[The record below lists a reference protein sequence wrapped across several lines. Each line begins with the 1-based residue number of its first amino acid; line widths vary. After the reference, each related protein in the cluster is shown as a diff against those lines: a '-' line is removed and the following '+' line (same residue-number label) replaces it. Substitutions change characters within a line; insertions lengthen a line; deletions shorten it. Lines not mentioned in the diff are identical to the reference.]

1 MRRGN
6 ILSTAGRLNYRSS
19 RKYGE
24 AALRGEIHAKF
35 HARHAAPPADDDDT
49 TLMPTEADP
58 DATRPWTGADT
69 PTIRLDPDAEA
80 DPARILPAAGPD
92 APTIRRAPDADATRF
107 LPGTGPDA
115 PTVRRAPEPVLGTTR
130 LLQGTGTD
138 AATIRRAADPD
149 ATRVAPAGLMAA
161 PRPAPV
167 PMPDP
172 SGRGA
177 STTASSHPSPPTG
190 GTGTGSGAGG
200 GSGARRALA
209 PIALPP
215 GYRLHEYRID
225 DVLGQGSFGITYLAT
240 DVNLDTKVAIKEY
253 LPADFAIRT
262 TDSTVRP
269 RSIDVATTLLDGLDQ
284 FLVEARTLATFRH
297 GNIVRVARF
306 FEANRTAYMVM
317 DYERGSPLLNWW
329 AEQFNVPPPTE
340 PDSVPPSQRPAPGI
354 TEADLVMLLA
364 PLLDGL
370 ALVHRTGVLHRDI
383 KPGNICVRESDG
395 SFVLLDFGAAR
406 PAAGDLPDA
415 PSMLTPG
422 YAPIEQYV
430 GDNQGPWTD
439 LYAVGATLYWMVS
452 GKRPRDAIERKRSP
466 QADVSAEQAGAGRF
480 GPDFL
485 RAIDWALQV
494 RPEDRPRDVVTFRR
508 ALFAAHATSVG
519 LQEALAG
526 DADASATGRARGLV
540 ARVRA
545 HRALRPSSWPLV
557 VKMVMAL
564 VFAAVLPMSITAWYN
579 YTQNVDALARSE
591 RRNLERLALATS
603 GRLSQLVED
612 SRKVT
617 AFVAGGPDVADL
629 LAHPADADKR
639 ALLLARLTSIVGTNP
654 DLHLLTLMDAR
665 GTALVS
671 TAPEV
676 IGGNYA
682 FREYFKVA
690 MGGRSFVTSIIVG
703 SVAGRAGVYIA
714 YPVLRD
720 GQAIGVVTLRLRA
733 EAIDAIVDGARNGS
747 REPFLVDGDGVL
759 IHHRTDALRFHSL
772 ADLRPEVQ
780 DRIAADQ
787 RFRLKHVDSL
797 GMPPLASAMIGT
809 STEGT
814 IDYDSSISKTRE
826 VAGFAPVRGVD
837 WVVGVTESRDSFEAP
852 LRRIFVQLLL
862 SVAAVGTFFVLLAIV
877 FARSISRPVQALT
890 HAADALKR
898 GDYDAARV
906 RVTSGDEIGALGRTF
921 NVMIDV
927 LRQREREHGLRE
939 GRGPEGRRK
948 R

>member
-1 MRRGN
+1 ME
-6 ILSTAGRLNYRSS
+6 
-19 RKYGE
+19 KF
-24 AALRGEIHAKF
+24 HAKF
-35 HARHAAPPADDDDT
+35 HAGHAGPPADDDG
-49 TLMPTEADP
+49 TLMRHDADVA
-58 DATRPWTGADT
+58 ATRPWTGPDAT
-69 PTIRLDPDAEA
+69 TIRRVPDAEA
-80 DPARILPAAGPD
+80 TRVLPE
-92 APTIRRAPDADATRF
+92 
-107 LPGTGPDA
+107 TG
-115 PTVRRAPEPVLGTTR
+115 R
-130 LLQGTGTD
+130 D
-138 AATIRRAADPD
+138 AATIRRAPDPGAARVLPGAGPDAATIRRDAEPGAARILPEPGPDAATIRRDADPD
-149 ATRVAPAGLMAA
+149 ATRVAPASVPAA
-161 PRPAPV
+161 ARPEFAHDTGSRGGSPAP
-167 PMPDP
+167 
-172 SGRGA
+172 
-177 STTASSHPSPPTG
+177 STHPSPPSGSTG
-190 GTGTGSGAGG
+190 TGTGTGTGSG
-200 GSGARRALA
+200 SGTRRVLA
-209 PIALPP
+209 PIALAP
-215 GYRLHEYRID
+215 GHRLHEYRID

-240 DVNLDTKVAIKEY
+240 DVNLDTQVAIKEY
-253 LPADFAIRT
+253 LPAEFAIRT

-269 RSIDVATTLLDGLDQ
+269 RSLEVASTLLDGLDQ

-297 GNIVRVARF
+297 ANIVRVARF

-329 AEQFNVPPPTE
+329 AEQCRAVPQPA
-340 PDSVPPSQRPAPGI
+340 PDSVPPSQQPAPGI
-354 TEADLVMLLA
+354 TEADLVMLLN

-422 YAPIEQYV
+422 YAPIEQYL

-439 LYAVGATLYWMVS
+439 LYAMGATLYWMVS
-452 GKRPRDAIERKRSP
+452 GKRPRDAMERKRSP
-466 QADVSAEQAGAGRF
+466 QGDVSAEEAGAGRF

-494 RPEDRPRDVVTFRR
+494 RPEDRPRDVGTFRR
-508 ALFAAHATSVG
+508 ALFAAHASSLG

-526 DADASATGRARGLV
+526 DADAPGAGRGIV
-540 ARVRA
+540 ARVLA
-545 HRALRPSSWPLV
+545 HRALRPTSWPLV

-564 VFAAVLPMSITAWYN
+564 VLAAVLPMSITAWYN
-579 YTQNVDALARSE
+579 YTQNVDALANSE

-617 AFVAGGPDVADL
+617 AFVAAGPDVSDL

-639 ALLLARLTSIVGTNP
+639 ALLLARLASIVGTNP

-676 IGGNYA
+676 VGGNYA

-690 MGGRSFVTSIIVG
+690 MGGHSFITSIIVG

-733 EAIDAIVDGARNGS
+733 EAIDAIVDGVRNMNQ
-747 REPFLVDGDGVL
+747 EPFLVDGDGVL
-759 IHHRTDALRFHSL
+759 IHHRIERLRFHSL
-772 ADLRPEVQ
+772 ADLRPQAQE
-780 DRIAADQ
+780 RIAADQ
-787 RFRLKHVDSL
+787 RFRIKHVDSL
-797 GMPPLASAMIGT
+797 GMPTLAGAMIGAR
-809 STEGT
+809 SEGT
-814 IDYDSSISKTRE
+814 IDYQSSISKTRE
-826 VAGFAPVRGVD
+826 VAGFAPVAGVD

-852 LRRIFVQLLL
+852 LRLIFVQLLL
-862 SVAAVGTFFVLLAIV
+862 SMAAVGTFFVLLAIV

-939 GRGPEGRRK
+939 GRGDAGRPR

>member
-1 MRRGN
+1 ME
-6 ILSTAGRLNYRSS
+6 
-19 RKYGE
+19 KF
-24 AALRGEIHAKF
+24 HAKF
-35 HARHAAPPADDDDT
+35 HAGHAGPPADDGA
-49 TLMPTEADP
+49 TLMRPDADA
-58 DATRPWTGADT
+58 DATRPWTGPDAT
-69 PTIRLDPDAEA
+69 TVRLD
-80 DPARILPAAGPD
+80 
-92 APTIRRAPDADATRF
+92 PDADATRVQ
-107 LPGTGPDA
+107 PETGP
-115 PTVRRAPEPVLGTTR
+115 
-130 LLQGTGTD
+130 D
-138 AATIRRAADPD
+138 AATIRRTPDPAATRYFPGTSPLTGPDAATIRREADPD
-149 ATRVAPAGLMAA
+149 ATRVAPAAMPGAA
-161 PRPAPV
+161 RPEFGHDASVRGAPV
-167 PMPDP
+167 TP
-172 SGRGA
+172 
-177 STTASSHPSPPTG
+177 TSHPSPPSG
-190 GTGTGSGAGG
+190 GAGTGSGS
-200 GSGARRALA
+200 GSGTRRALA

-215 GYRLHEYRID
+215 GHRLHEYRID

-253 LPADFAIRT
+253 LPAEFAIRT

-269 RSIDVATTLLDGLDQ
+269 RSIEVASTLLDGLDQ

-329 AEQFNVPPPTE
+329 AEQCSAVPPPAT
-340 PDSVPPSQRPAPGI
+340 DSVPPSQQPAPGI
-354 TEADLVMLLA
+354 TEADLVMLLN

-494 RPEDRPRDVVTFRR
+494 RAEDRPRDVGSFRR
-508 ALFAAHATSVG
+508 ALFAAHASSLG

-526 DADASATGRARGLV
+526 DADAPGAGRGFFARLL
-540 ARVRA
+540 A
-545 HRALRPSSWPLV
+545 HRALHPASWPLV

-564 VFAAVLPMSITAWYN
+564 VLAAVLPMSITAWYN
-579 YTQNVDALARSE
+579 YTQNVEALAGSE

-603 GRLSQLVED
+603 GRLAQLVED
-612 SRKVT
+612 SRRVT
-617 AFVAGGPDVADL
+617 AFIAAGPDVADL
-629 LAHPADADKR
+629 LAHPSDADKR
-639 ALLLARLTSIVGTNP
+639 ALLLARLNSIVGTNA

-676 IGGNYA
+676 VGGNYA
-682 FREYFKVA
+682 FREYYKVA
-690 MGGRSFVTSIIVG
+690 MGGHSFITSIIVG

-714 YPVLRD
+714 YPVMHD

-733 EAIDAIVDGARNGS
+733 EAIDAIVDGVRNMNQ
-747 REPFLVDGDGVL
+747 EPFLVDGDGVL
-759 IHHRTDALRFHSL
+759 IHHRIESLRFHSL
-772 ADLRPEVQ
+772 ADLRPQAQE
-780 DRIAADQ
+780 RIAADQ

-797 GMPPLASAMIGT
+797 GMPMLAGAMIGAKG
-809 STEGT
+809 EGT
-814 IDYDSSISKTRE
+814 IDYESSISKTRE
-826 VAGFAPVRGVD
+826 VAGFAPVAGVD
-837 WVVGVTESRDSFEAP
+837 WVVGVTESRDSFESP
-852 LRRIFVQLLL
+852 LRLIFVQLLV

-906 RVTSGDEIGALGRTF
+906 RVASGDEIGALGRTF

-939 GRGPEGRRK
+939 GRGDKGRPR

>member
-1 MRRGN
+1 ME
-6 ILSTAGRLNYRSS
+6 
-19 RKYGE
+19 K
-24 AALRGEIHAKF
+24 IHAIF
-35 HARHAAPPADDDDT
+35 HAGAPGSPEDDDA
-49 TLMPTEADP
+49 TLMHPDSDP
-58 DATRPWTGADT
+58 DSTHVPPQAGPDAA
-69 PTIRLDPDAEA
+69 TIRLDPDADA
-80 DPARILPAAGPD
+80 THVLPGAGPD
-92 APTIRRAPDADATRF
+92 APTIRRAPDTDATRV
-107 LPGTGPDA
+107 LPGAGPDA
-115 PTVRRAPEPVLGTTR
+115 PTIRRAADADATR
-130 LLQGTGTD
+130 VWGTGSD
-138 AATIRRAADPD
+138 AATIPRAADPD
-149 ATRVAPAGLMAA
+149 ATRVWGAGSDAATIRLAGDPDATRVAPDLAPPAA
-161 PRPAPV
+161 RPLPPRDASP
-167 PMPDP
+167 
-172 SGRGA
+172 RGA
-177 STTASSHPSPPTG
+177 PDTASSPLSPLFA
-190 GTGTGSGAGG
+190 GTGTGTGAGA
-200 GSGARRALA
+200 GSGARRTLA

-240 DVNLDTKVAIKEY
+240 DVNLNTRVAIKEY
-253 LPADFAIRT
+253 LPAEFAIRT

-269 RSIDVATTLLDGLDQ
+269 RSIEVATTLLDGLDQ

-329 AEQFNVPPPTE
+329 AEQFNAAPQAA
-340 PDSVPPSQRPAPGI
+340 PDSTPPSQQPAPGI
-354 TEADLVMLLA
+354 TEADLVMLLN

-406 PAAGDLPDA
+406 PASGDLPDA

-439 LYAVGATLYWMVS
+439 LYAMGATLYWMVS
-452 GKRPRDAIERKRSP
+452 GKRPREAVERKRSP
-466 QADVSAEQAGAGRF
+466 QADISAEQAGAGRF

-494 RPEDRPRDVVTFRR
+494 RAEDRPRDVGSFRR
-508 ALFAAHATSVG
+508 ALFAAHASSLG

-526 DADASATGRARGLV
+526 DADAPGAGRGRGLV
-540 ARVRA
+540 ARLLA
-545 HRALRPSSWPLV
+545 HRALRPGSWPLV

-564 VFAAVLPMSITAWYN
+564 VLAAVLPMSITAWYN
-579 YTQNVDALARSE
+579 YTQNVDALANSE

-617 AFVAGGPDVADL
+617 AFVAAGPDVADL

-639 ALLLARLTSIVGTNP
+639 ALLLARLASIVGTNT

-682 FREYFKVA
+682 FREYYKVA
-690 MGGRSFVTSIIVG
+690 MGGHSFVTSIIVG

-714 YPVLRD
+714 YPVLHD

-733 EAIDAIVDGARNGS
+733 EAINAIVDGARNEN

-759 IHHRTDALRFHSL
+759 LHHRIESLRFHSL
-772 ADLRPEVQ
+772 AELRPEAQ
-780 DRIAADQ
+780 ARIAADQ
-787 RFRLKHVDSL
+787 RFRLKRVVGL
-797 GMPPLASAMIGT
+797 GMPQLASAMIGAR
-809 STEGT
+809 SEGT
-814 IDYDSSISKTRE
+814 IDYESSISKTLE
-826 VAGFAPVRGVD
+826 VAGFAPIGGVD

>member
-1 MRRGN
+1 M
-6 ILSTAGRLNYRSS
+6 
-19 RKYGE
+19 E
-24 AALRGEIHAKF
+24 KF
-35 HARHAAPPADDDDT
+35 HAIVHTGQANPPAADDA
-49 TLMPTEADP
+49 TLMRSESDP
-58 DATRPWTGADT
+58 DATRVHPWS
-69 PTIRLDPDAEA
+69 DPDAA
-80 DPARILPAAGPD
+80 
-92 APTIRRAPDADATRF
+92 TIRRDADAGATR
-107 LPGTGPDA
+107 
-115 PTVRRAPEPVLGTTR
+115 VLAGADP
-130 LLQGTGTD
+130 D
-138 AATIRRAADPD
+138 AATIRRAADADATHVLPGTGPDAATIRRAADVDATRVLPGTGPDAATIRRATDDD
-149 ATRVAPAGLMAA
+149 ATRVAPAGVPPAA
-161 PRPAPV
+161 RPTPAR
-167 PMPDP
+167 DA
-172 SGRGA
+172 SSRGA
-177 STTASSHPSPPTG
+177 STAPPSDPSPPTG
-190 GTGTGSGAGG
+190 GSGAGS

-215 GYRLHEYRID
+215 GHRLHEYRID

-240 DVNLDTKVAIKEY
+240 DVNLDTQVAIKEY
-253 LPADFAIRT
+253 LPAEFAIRT

-269 RSIDVATTLLDGLDQ
+269 RSIDVASTLLDGLDQ
-284 FLVEARTLATFRH
+284 FLVEARTLAAFRH

-329 AEQFNVPPPTE
+329 AEQFRVAPQAA
-340 PDSVPPSQRPAPGI
+340 PDSAPPSQHSQQPAPGL
-354 TEADLVMLLA
+354 TEADLVMLLN

-415 PSMLTPG
+415 PGMLTPG

-452 GKRPRDAIERKRSP
+452 GKRPREAVERKRSP

-494 RPEDRPRDVVTFRR
+494 RAEDRPRDVGSFRR
-508 ALFAAHATSVG
+508 ALFAAHASSLG

-526 DADASATGRARGLV
+526 DADAPGAGRGRGVV
-540 ARVRA
+540 ARLLA
-545 HRALRPSSWPLV
+545 HRALRPASWPLV

-564 VFAAVLPMSITAWYN
+564 VLAAVLPMSITAWYN
-579 YTQNVDALARSE
+579 YTQNVDALANSE

-617 AFVAGGPDVADL
+617 AFVAAGPDVADL

-639 ALLLARLTSIVGTNP
+639 ALLLARLASIVGTNA

-676 IGGNYA
+676 VGGNYA

-690 MGGRSFVTSIIVG
+690 MGGRSFITSIIVG

-733 EAIDAIVDGARNGS
+733 EAIDAIVDGVRNTTQ
-747 REPFLVDGDGVL
+747 EPFLVDGDGVL
-759 IHHRTDALRFHSL
+759 IHHRIEGLRFHSL
-772 ADLRPEVQ
+772 ADLRPQAQE
-780 DRIAADQ
+780 RIAADQ

-797 GMPPLASAMIGT
+797 GMPMLADAMMGAR
-809 STEGT
+809 SEGT
-814 IDYDSSISKTRE
+814 IDYRSSISKTLE
-826 VAGFAPVRGVD
+826 VAGFAPVAGVD

-852 LRRIFVQLLL
+852 LRRIFLQLLL
-862 SVAAVGTFFVLLAIV
+862 SVAAVGSFFVLLAIV

-898 GDYDAARV
+898 GDYYAARV

-939 GRGPEGRRK
+939 GRGDGGRPPR
-948 R
+948 

>member
-1 MRRGN
+1 ME
-6 ILSTAGRLNYRSS
+6 
-19 RKYGE
+19 KF
-24 AALRGEIHAKF
+24 HAKF
-35 HARHAAPPADDDDT
+35 HAGHAGPPADDDG
-49 TLMPTEADP
+49 TLMRHDADV
-58 DATRPWTGADT
+58 DATRPWTG
-69 PTIRLDPDAEA
+69 PDAT
-80 DPARILPAAGPD
+80 
-92 APTIRRAPDADATRF
+92 TIRRVPDSDAARV
-107 LPGTGPDA
+107 LPQTGP
-115 PTVRRAPEPVLGTTR
+115 
-130 LLQGTGTD
+130 D

-149 ATRVAPAGLMAA
+149 AARVLPGTGPDAATIRRDAGPGAARIHPETGPDAATIRRDADPDATRVAPAGMAA
-161 PRPAPV
+161 AARPEFAH
-167 PMPDP
+167 DAG
-172 SGRGA
+172 SRGA
-177 STTASSHPSPPTG
+177 SATPSSHPSPPSGST
-190 GTGTGSGAGG
+190 GTGTGSGSS
-200 GSGARRALA
+200 SGTRRALA
-209 PIALPP
+209 PIALAP
-215 GYRLHEYRID
+215 GHRLHEYRID

-240 DVNLDTKVAIKEY
+240 DVNLDTQVAIKEY
-253 LPADFAIRT
+253 LPAEFAIRT

-269 RSIDVATTLLDGLDQ
+269 RSLEVASTLLDGLDQ

-297 GNIVRVARF
+297 ANIVRVARF

-329 AEQFNVPPPTE
+329 AEQCRAVPQPA
-340 PDSVPPSQRPAPGI
+340 PDSVPPSQQPAPGI
-354 TEADLVMLLA
+354 TEADLVMLLN

-406 PAAGDLPDA
+406 PATGDLPDA

-422 YAPIEQYV
+422 YAPIEQYL

-452 GKRPRDAIERKRSP
+452 GKRPRDAMERKRSP
-466 QADVSAEQAGAGRF
+466 QADVSAEEAGAGRF
-480 GPDFL
+480 GADFL

-494 RPEDRPRDVVTFRR
+494 RPEDRPRDVGTFRR
-508 ALFAAHATSVG
+508 ALFAAHASSLG

-526 DADASATGRARGLV
+526 DADAPGAGRGIV
-540 ARVRA
+540 ARVLA

-564 VFAAVLPMSITAWYN
+564 VLAAVLPMSITAWYN
-579 YTQNVDALARSE
+579 YTQNVDALANSE

-617 AFVAGGPDVADL
+617 AFVAAGPDVSDL
-629 LAHPADADKR
+629 LSHPADADKR
-639 ALLLARLTSIVGTNP
+639 ALLLARLNSIVGTNA

-676 IGGNYA
+676 VGGNYA

-690 MGGRSFVTSIIVG
+690 MGGHSFITSIIVG

-733 EAIDAIVDGARNGS
+733 EAIDAIVDGVRNMNQ
-747 REPFLVDGDGVL
+747 EPFLVDGDGVL
-759 IHHRTDALRFHSL
+759 IHHRIERLRFHSL
-772 ADLRPEVQ
+772 ADLRPQAQE
-780 DRIAADQ
+780 RIAADQ
-787 RFRLKHVDSL
+787 RFRIKHVDSL
-797 GMPPLASAMIGT
+797 GMPTLAGAMIGAR
-809 STEGT
+809 SEGT
-814 IDYDSSISKTRE
+814 IDYQSSISKTRE
-826 VAGFAPVRGVD
+826 VAGFAPVAGVD

-852 LRRIFVQLLL
+852 LRLIFVQLLL
-862 SVAAVGTFFVLLAIV
+862 SMAAVGTFFVLLAIV

-939 GRGPEGRRK
+939 GRGDAGRPR

>member
-1 MRRGN
+1 M
-6 ILSTAGRLNYRSS
+6 
-19 RKYGE
+19 E
-24 AALRGEIHAKF
+24 KF
-35 HARHAAPPADDDDT
+35 HAIVHADQAGTPPDDDST
-49 TLMPTEADP
+49 RMRP
-58 DATRPWTGADT
+58 D
-69 PTIRLDPDAEA
+69 
-80 DPARILPAAGPD
+80 
-92 APTIRRAPDADATRF
+92 
-107 LPGTGPDA
+107 
-115 PTVRRAPEPVLGTTR
+115 
-130 LLQGTGTD
+130 
-138 AATIRRAADPD
+138 ADPD
-149 ATRVAPAGLMAA
+149 ATRVHRGMDADATTIRRFADPDTTRMQPGADPDATVRRFADPDATRAAPAAA
-161 PRPAPV
+161 RPPAAR
-167 PMPDP
+167 DP
-172 SGRGA
+172 SVRDAGA
-177 STTASSHPSPPTG
+177 AASASLNPSPPSG
-190 GTGTGSGAGG
+190 GTGSG
-200 GSGARRALA
+200 SGTRRELA

-215 GYRLHEYRID
+215 GHRLHEYRID

-240 DVNLDTKVAIKEY
+240 DVNLDAKVAIKEY
-253 LPADFAIRT
+253 LPAEFAIRT

-269 RSIDVATTLLDGLDQ
+269 RSIEVASTLLDGLDQ
-284 FLVEARTLATFRH
+284 FLVEARTLAAFRH
-297 GNIVRVARF
+297 ANIVRVARF
-306 FEANRTAYMVM
+306 FEAHRTAYMVM
-317 DYERGSPLLNWW
+317 DYERGSPLTTWW
-329 AEQFNVPPPTE
+329 TEQCRAAPPAA
-340 PDSVPPSQRPAPGI
+340 DGAPSSQSPAPGI
-354 TEADLVMLLA
+354 TEADLVMLLN

-406 PAAGDLPDA
+406 PATGDLPDA
-415 PSMLTPG
+415 PNMLTPG
-422 YAPIEQYV
+422 YAPLEQYT

-439 LYAVGATLYWMVS
+439 LYAVGATLYWMVC
-452 GKRPRDAIERKRSP
+452 GKRPREAMERRRSP
-466 QADVSAEQAGAGRF
+466 QSDVSAEQAGAGRF
-480 GPDFL
+480 GADFL

-494 RPEDRPRDVVTFRR
+494 RPEDRPRDVGSFRR
-508 ALFAAHATSVG
+508 ALFAAHAASLG

-526 DADASATGRARGLV
+526 DADAGSAGTGRARGLL
-540 ARVRA
+540 ARALR
-545 HRALRPSSWPLV
+545 HRALRPPSWPLV

-564 VFAAVLPMSITAWYN
+564 VLAAVLPMSITAWYN
-579 YTQNVDALARSE
+579 YTRNIDALADSE

-603 GRLSQLVED
+603 GRLSQLLED
-612 SRKVT
+612 SRRVT
-617 AFVAGGPDVADL
+617 AFVAAGPDVADL

-639 ALLLARLTSIVGTNP
+639 ALLLARLASIVGTNA
-654 DLHLLTLMDAR
+654 DLHLLTLMDEN

-676 IGGNYA
+676 VGGNYA

-733 EAIDAIVDGARNGS
+733 EAIDAIVDGARNMN

-759 IHHRTDALRFHSL
+759 IHHRIDSLRFHSL
-772 ADLRPEVQ
+772 AELRPAAQ
-780 DRIAADQ
+780 ARIAADQ

-797 GMPPLASAMIGT
+797 GMPLLAGAMIGAT
-809 STEGT
+809 NEGT
-814 IDYDSSISKTRE
+814 IDYPSSISKARE
-826 VAGFAPVRGVD
+826 VAGFAPVAGVD

-862 SVAAVGTFFVLLAIV
+862 SVAAVGTFFVLLAVV

-939 GRGPEGRRK
+939 GRGDGARPRR
-948 R
+948 

>member
-1 MRRGN
+1 MEKFRAN
-6 ILSTAGRLNYRSS
+6 V
-19 RKYGE
+19 
-24 AALRGEIHAKF
+24 HANQA
-35 HARHAAPPADDDDT
+35 HTPGADDDA
-49 TLMPTEADP
+49 TLIRPDADP
-58 DATRPWTGADT
+58 DATRFH
-69 PTIRLDPDAEA
+69 PD
-80 DPARILPAAGPD
+80 AGPD
-92 APTIRRAPDADATRF
+92 ATTIRRFPDPDLARAHPLAD
-107 LPGTGPDA
+107 PD
-115 PTVRRAPEPVLGTTR
+115 
-130 LLQGTGTD
+130 
-138 AATIRRAADPD
+138 ATIRRAADPD
-149 ATRVAPAGLMAA
+149 ATRVAPAGTRHAG
-161 PRPAPV
+161 RPASEREPLF
-167 PMPDP
+167 
-172 SGRGA
+172 SG
-177 STTASSHPSPPTG
+177 TPITASSQASPPSGGTG
-190 GTGTGSGAGG
+190 PGTGSGTGTGTGTGSG
-200 GSGARRALA
+200 SGTRRALA
-209 PIALPP
+209 SSIALPP

-253 LPADFAIRT
+253 LPAELAIRT

-269 RSIDVATTLLDGLDQ
+269 RSIDVASTLLDGLDQ
-284 FLVEARTLATFRH
+284 FLIEARTLATFRH

-317 DYERGSPLLNWW
+317 DYERGLPLTNWW
-329 AEQFNVPPPTE
+329 AEQWRVAHEQAPA
-340 PDSVPPSQRPAPGI
+340 SVPPSSSQPAPGI
-354 TEADLVMLLA
+354 NEADLVMLLN

-383 KPGNICVRESDG
+383 KPGNICVREGDG

-406 PAAGDLPDA
+406 PATGDLPDA
-415 PSMLTPG
+415 PNMLTPG
-422 YAPIEQYV
+422 YAPLEQYT

-452 GKRPRDAIERKRSP
+452 GKRPREVMERRRSP
-466 QADVSAEQAGAGRF
+466 QNDVSAEEAGAGRY

-494 RPEDRPRDVVTFRR
+494 RAEDRPRDVGSFRR
-508 ALFAAHATSVG
+508 ALFAAHASSLG

-526 DADASATGRARGLV
+526 DGEDSGAGRARGLV
-540 ARVRA
+540 ARVLR
-545 HRALRPSSWPLV
+545 HRALRPTSWPLV
-557 VKMVMAL
+557 AKTVTAL
-564 VFAAVLPMSITAWYN
+564 VLAAVLPMSITAWYN
-579 YTQNVDALARSE
+579 YTQNVDALATSE

-603 GRLSQLVED
+603 GRLSQLIED
-612 SRKVT
+612 SRRVT

-639 ALLLARLTSIVGTNP
+639 ALLLARLASIVGTNA

-676 IGGNYA
+676 VGGNYA
-682 FREYFKVA
+682 FREYYKVA
-690 MGGRSFVTSIIVG
+690 MGGRSFITSIIVG
-703 SVAGRAGVYIA
+703 SVAGKAGVYIA
-714 YPVLRD
+714 YPVLHE

-733 EAIDAIVDGARNGS
+733 EAIDAIVDGARNENH
-747 REPFLVDGDGVL
+747 EPFLVDGDGVL
-759 IHHRTDALRFHSL
+759 IHHRTDSLRFHSL
-772 ADLRPEVQ
+772 TDLRPEAQ
-780 DRIAADQ
+780 ARIAADQ

-797 GMPPLASAMIGT
+797 GMPPLASAMVGT
-809 STEGT
+809 QHEGT

-826 VAGFAPVRGVD
+826 VAGFAPVSGVD

-852 LRRIFVQLLL
+852 LRRIFVQLLI

-906 RVTSGDEIGALGRTF
+906 RVKSDDEIGALGRTF

-939 GRGPEGRRK
+939 GRSEPK
-948 R
+948 RNKR

>member
-1 MRRGN
+1 ME
-6 ILSTAGRLNYRSS
+6 
-19 RKYGE
+19 KF
-24 AALRGEIHAKF
+24 HAKF
-35 HARHAAPPADDDDT
+35 HAGHAGPPADDDG
-49 TLMPTEADP
+49 TLMRPGADA
-58 DATRPWTGADT
+58 DATLPWRGADAT
-69 PTIRLDPDAEA
+69 
-80 DPARILPAAGPD
+80 
-92 APTIRRAPDADATRF
+92 TIRREPDADATRV
-107 LPGTGPDA
+107 LPATGPDA
-115 PTVRRAPEPVLGTTR
+115 ATVRRAVDPTPARVLPGS
-130 LLQGTGTD
+130 GPD
-138 AATIRRAADPD
+138 AATIRRDVDPE
-149 ATRVAPAGLMAA
+149 ATRAAPAGVPAVA
-161 PRPAPV
+161 RPAPAHDAG
-167 PMPDP
+167 PRD
-172 SGRGA
+172 A
-177 STTASSHPSPPTG
+177 SSAASSHPSPPSGGT
-190 GTGTGSGAGG
+190 GTGTGSG
-200 GSGARRALA
+200 SGQRRALA

-215 GYRLHEYRID
+215 GHRLHEYRID

-240 DVNLDTKVAIKEY
+240 DVNLDTQVAIKEY
-253 LPADFAIRT
+253 LPAEYAIRT

-269 RSIDVATTLLDGLDQ
+269 RSIEVASTLLDGLDQ
-284 FLVEARTLATFRH
+284 FLVEARTLAAFRH

-329 AEQFNVPPPTE
+329 AEQCGAEPPPAH
-340 PDSVPPSQRPAPGI
+340 DSAPPSRDTRQPAPGI
-354 TEADLVMLLA
+354 TEADLVMLLN

-406 PAAGDLPDA
+406 PATGDLPDA

-422 YAPIEQYV
+422 YAPIEQYI

-452 GKRPRDAIERKRSP
+452 GKRPRDAMERKRSP
-466 QADVSAEQAGAGRF
+466 HADISAEQAGAGRF

-485 RAIDWALQV
+485 RAIDWALRV
-494 RPEDRPRDVVTFRR
+494 RAEDRPRDVGSFRR
-508 ALFAAHATSVG
+508 ALFAAHASSLG

-526 DADASATGRARGLV
+526 DADAPGDAGGRGVLARLL
-540 ARVRA
+540 A
-545 HRALRPSSWPLV
+545 HRALRPASWPLV

-564 VFAAVLPMSITAWYN
+564 VLAAVLPMSITAWYN
-579 YTQNVDALARSE
+579 YTQNVDALATSE

-603 GRLSQLVED
+603 SRLSQLIED
-612 SRKVT
+612 SRRVT
-617 AFVAGGPDVADL
+617 AFVAAGPDVADL
-629 LAHPADADKR
+629 LAHPADPDKR
-639 ALLLARLTSIVGTNP
+639 ALLLARLTSIVGTNA
-654 DLHLLTLMDAR
+654 DLHLLTLMDAT

-676 IGGNYA
+676 VGGNYA
-682 FREYFKVA
+682 FREYFKAA
-690 MGGRSFVTSIIVG
+690 MGGRSFITSIIVG

-714 YPVLRD
+714 YPVMHE

-733 EAIDAIVDGARNGS
+733 EAIDAIVDGVRNLS
-747 REPFLVDGDGVL
+747 QEPFLIDGDGVL
-759 IHHRTDALRFHSL
+759 IHHRIESLRFHSL
-772 ADLRPEVQ
+772 AELRPQAQ

-797 GMPPLASAMIGT
+797 HMPMLAGAMIGAK
-809 STEGT
+809 SEGT
-814 IDYDSSISKTRE
+814 IDYASSISKTRE
-826 VAGFAPVRGVD
+826 VAGFAPVAGVD

-862 SVAAVGTFFVLLAIV
+862 SVAAVGTLFVLLAVV

-898 GDYDAARV
+898 GDYDGARV

-939 GRGPEGRRK
+939 GRRDKGRPQR
-948 R
+948 